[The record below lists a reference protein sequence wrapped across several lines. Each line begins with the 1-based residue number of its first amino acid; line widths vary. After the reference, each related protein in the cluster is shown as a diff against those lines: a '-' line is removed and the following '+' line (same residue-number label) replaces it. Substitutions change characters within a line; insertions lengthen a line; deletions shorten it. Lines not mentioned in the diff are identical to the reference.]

1 VFEAKFMLPW
11 SFSEEGAA
19 EKHMAQLQ
27 HNMWVTHLRTSVLS
41 IITGG
46 GKWVEIAIPM
56 DPLYLSVLV
65 SAEKKFWRC
74 VQSGEPPRVNGR
86 IAPDPGGS
94 GGPIIRQ
101 EGSGSAIARPS
112 AHNYLTERGD
122 VSLNYIDTDVRE
134 IVRLVL
140 GNILKLNY
148 TIDPGFQGMVTIQ
161 TARPLKREELLKM
174 FETAGA
180 IRHGHFELSS
190 GLHSGMYVQCAL
202 VLQYPRFAEKLGQA
216 LAALFSDIKIEAVVS
231 PAIGGL
237 IIGQEVARAL
247 PEPRGALGAGVPALF
262 VERDSSGMMTLRRGF
277 SLKPDQHVL
286 VVEDVWTTGGSTLE
300 AIRVVEEA
308 GARVVAAGA
317 LMDRSGGK
325 IDFEVEAQSLIQ
337 LPIANYEEDDCPLC
351 RQGSVAVKP
360 GSRFVRTAS

>member
-1 VFEAKFMLPW
+1 M
-11 SFSEEGAA
+11 
-19 EKHMAQLQ
+19 
-27 HNMWVTHLRTSVLS
+27 
-41 IITGG
+41 
-46 GKWVEIAIPM
+46 
-56 DPLYLSVLV
+56 
-65 SAEKKFWRC
+65 
-74 VQSGEPPRVNGR
+74 
-86 IAPDPGGS
+86 
-94 GGPIIRQ
+94 
-101 EGSGSAIARPS
+101 
-112 AHNYLTERGD
+112 
-122 VSLNYIDTDVRE
+122 
-134 IVRLVL
+134 
-140 GNILKLNY
+140 
-148 TIDPGFQGMVTIQ
+148 
-161 TARPLKREELLKM
+161 LKREELLKM

-180 IRHGHFELSS
+180 IRHGHFELTS

-216 LAALFSDIKIEAVVS
+216 LAALFSDATIEAVVS
-231 PAIGGL
+231 PA
-237 IIGQEVARAL
+237 L
-247 PEPRGALGAGVPALF
+247 PEPKGAQGGGVPALF

-317 LMDRSGGK
+317 LIDRSGGK